1 MAVVRTPSV
10 KVGFKVADSVLE
22 RDVVART
29 LDERDYDMLLNPG
42 GGPVLVYM
50 PDNRPLCCYL
60 PGVLKDVMEEVDAYR
75 ILHPL
80 HRSMSNNRGMASG
93 TKRIERGAGGGTRSD
108 AMNVSSVILGAFEQ
122 SGVYRYCRMTEW
134 TGRNLPEWQSLAP
147 LFRVIARH
155 LEERVT
161 ERYNVQMDMA
171 RKTDAG
177 WVVPGTPF
185 TSITVNNSYPTG
197 THRDDGDLEE
207 GFSTIAV
214 IRRGDYEGG
223 KLVFPQYRV
232 AVDLQDGDLLL
243 MDAHQWHGNTRMT
256 CSCGERIQ
264 NKFCSYCGAER
275 ISIVSYYRTRM
286 ADCGSP
292 EEEYERAV
300 DNTEKRSQPRKH
312 AEPETAAQ
320 PVTEAEPAPAAESAP
335 EPEPSPVPAPV
346 PEPSPNDN
354 PPAESVKPKRPSRA
368 RTLAKI
374 AVAEVTK
381 PAPEPEVKKT
391 VRARKTAQAPA
402 PVAETNSAPVKA
414 TRSRARK
421 TAPVK
426 KIIAV
431 NPETGEPLEV

>member
-1 MAVVRTPSV
+1 MAVIRTPSV
-10 KVGFKVADSVLE
+10 KVGFKVADNVLE

-29 LDERDYDMLLNPG
+29 LDERDYDLLLNPG

-50 PDNRPLCCYL
+50 PDNRPLACYL

-134 TGRNLPEWQSLAP
+134 TGRNLPEWQTLAP

-161 ERYNVQMDMA
+161 ERYNIQMDMA

-197 THRDDGDLEE
+197 VHKDDGDLED
-207 GFSTIAV
+207 GFSTIAC

-223 KLVFPQYRV
+223 RLVFPQYRV

-264 NKFCSYCGAER
+264 NKFCSFCGAER

-300 DNTEKRSQPRKH
+300 ENTEKRSQPRKKI
-312 AEPETAAQ
+312 EPDEEPAVELITA
-320 PVTEAEPAPAAESAP
+320 PVTVLPDP
-335 EPEPSPVPAPV
+335 EPPQ
-346 PEPSPNDN
+346 NDN
-354 PPAESVKPKRPSRA
+354 PPAEPEKPKRPSRA
-368 RTLAKI
+368 RTAAKI
-374 AVAEVTK
+374 AVAELTK

-391 VRARKTAQAPA
+391 VRARKAAQAPA
-402 PVAETNSAPVKA
+402 PVAETTSAPVKA
-414 TRSRARK
+414 TRSRARRA
-421 TAPVK
+421 APVK
-426 KIIAV
+426 KVIAV
-431 NPETGEPLEV
+431 DPVTGEPLEV

>member
-1 MAVVRTPSV
+1 MAVIRTPSV
-10 KVGFKVADSVLE
+10 KLGFKVADSVLE

-29 LDERDYDMLLNPG
+29 LDERDYDMLLNPA
-42 GGPVLVYM
+42 GGPLLVYM
-50 PDNRPLCCYL
+50 PDNRPLCCYM
-60 PGVLKDVMEEVDAYR
+60 PGVLRDVMDEVEAYR

-80 HRSMSNNRGMASG
+80 HTSMSNNRGMASG

-147 LFRVIARH
+147 MFRVIARH
-155 LEERVT
+155 FEERVT
-161 ERYNVQMDMA
+161 ERYNTQMEVA

-177 WVVPGTPF
+177 WIVPGTPF
-185 TSITVNNSYPTG
+185 TSITINNSYPTG
-197 THRDDGDLEE
+197 VHKDDGDLED
-207 GFSTIAV
+207 GFSTIAC

-223 KLVFPQYRV
+223 RLVFPQYRV

-264 NKFCSYCGAER
+264 NKFCTYCGAER

-286 ADCGSP
+286 ANCGSP
-292 EEEYERAV
+292 DEEFERAME
-300 DNTEKRSQPRKH
+300 NTEKRSQPRKKA
-312 AEPETAAQ
+312 AEEE
-320 PVTEAEPAPAAESAP
+320 PVTELITAPVAEAAPAPEVAPVPAPEPELPAEVPVAAPAPAPAA
-335 EPEPSPVPAPV
+335 
-346 PEPSPNDN
+346 
-354 PPAESVKPKRPSRA
+354 AEKPKRA
-368 RTLAKI
+368 RTPRVRKTAV

-391 VRARKTAQAPA
+391 
-402 PVAETNSAPVKA
+402 
-414 TRSRARK
+414 RSRSRRAV
-421 TAPVK
+421 PVPEVT
-426 KIIAV
+426 IAV

>member
-1 MAVVRTPSV
+1 MAVIRTPSV

-50 PDNRPLCCYL
+50 PDNRPLACYL
-60 PGVLKDVMEEVDAYR
+60 PGVLKDVMDEVDAYG

-80 HRSMSNNRGMASG
+80 YRSMSNNRGMASG
-93 TKRIERGAGGGTRSD
+93 TKRINRGNGEGTRSD

-134 TGRNLPEWQSLAP
+134 TGRNLPEWQTLAP

-155 LEERVT
+155 FEERVT

-177 WVVPGTPF
+177 WIVPGTPF
-185 TSITVNNSYPTG
+185 TSITINNSYPTG
-197 THRDDGDLEE
+197 VHKDDGDLET
-207 GFSTIAV
+207 GFSTIAC

-223 KLVFPQYRV
+223 RLVFPQYRV

-292 EEEYERAV
+292 EEEYDRAV
-300 DNTEKRSQPRKH
+300 ENTEKRSQPRKK
-312 AEPETAAQ
+312 AEPDGAAVELVTAPVAEAAPAPVLTPRTDPEPEPPARKSVELPRPEPETRKTVRTRKAVQ
-320 PVTEAEPAPAAESAP
+320 KPEPEPAPAP
-335 EPEPSPVPAPV
+335 EPV
-346 PEPSPNDN
+346 PEVP
-354 PPAESVKPKRPSRA
+354 
-368 RTLAKI
+368 
-374 AVAEVTK
+374 
-381 PAPEPEVKKT
+381 
-391 VRARKTAQAPA
+391 
-402 PVAETNSAPVKA
+402 PVKA
-414 TRSRARK
+414 KPARSRARK
-421 TAPVK
+421 PAAPKNV
-426 KIIAV
+426 IAV
-431 NPETGEPLEV
+431 NPVTGEPLEV